1 MTFWICLAT
10 VFIEHLVQIIVMIV
24 LLGCSAFFSGSET
37 AFFHLSRKTVRQFSH
52 SNLPLEQ
59 LVFKILNDP
68 NRFLTALLFGNMTV
82 NVLFFSISSTLLL
95 NVSQTYGPFA
105 ATATG
110 ALCFFCLLLFGEMLP
125 KSVAFVNTKRFCLI
139 ASPACYFLLSFLRP
153 VLIVLDM
160 LFVQTTIKLVVPS
173 QQKNTISMKQL
184 NILLDSSRRQG
195 LINNDESQL
204 LTEILKFS
212 HLKVRH
218 VMLPRVE
225 MAACSLKRSP
235 KDIQQILLEKR
246 ISKIPV
252 YTTDVDHI
260 VGMIQLRDILLDPEK
275 TAESMMHPVF
285 FVPEQKTV
293 ESLLDFFKQSHTDH
307 AVVVDE
313 YGGVAGFVD
322 IDNITE
328 QLLGPMEDSF
338 EGEPIEQIGPFQ
350 YRLHANLSIS
360 DWGDAFGVEIT
371 EGRLTTIG
379 GFVTALLE
387 KIPQPGDSVT
397 FGKMRFTVENA
408 HNNRIHTILLS
419 VEPLV
424 NLDQEPNAQ

>member
-1 MTFWICLAT
+1 MTFWTFLAT
-10 VFIEHLVQIIVMIV
+10 VFIEQLFQIILMI
-24 LLGCSAFFSGSET
+24 LLLCCSAFFSGSET
-37 AFFHLSRKTVRQFSH
+37 AFFHLSRKTVRQFSR
-52 SNLPLEQ
+52 SNLRLEQ
-59 LVFKILNDP
+59 LVFKILQDP

-82 NVLFFSISSTLLL
+82 NVLFFSISSTVLFR
-95 NVSQTYGPFA
+95 VSQAYGPIA
-105 ATATG
+105 AAASG
-110 ALCFFCLLLFGEMLP
+110 AVCFFCLLLFGEMLP

-153 VLIVLDM
+153 LLKTLDV
-160 LFVQTTIKLVVPS
+160 LFVRTTIQLFAPS
-173 QQKNTISMKQL
+173 HQKNTISMKQL
-184 NILLDSSRRQG
+184 SVLLDSSRRQG
-195 LINNDESQL
+195 LIDNDESQL
-204 LTEILKFS
+204 LTEILKFAY
-212 HLKVRH
+212 LKVRH

-225 MAACSLKRSP
+225 MTACSLKRSP
-235 KDIQQILLEKR
+235 KEIQQIMVQKR

-252 YTTDVDHI
+252 YTSGIDHV
-260 VGMIQLRDILLDPEK
+260 VGMIHLRDIILNSDR
-275 TAESMMHPVF
+275 TAESMMHNVC

-293 ESLLDFFKQSHTDH
+293 ESLIDFFKQTHTDH

-322 IDNITE
+322 MDNITE
-328 QLLGPMEDSF
+328 QLLGPME
-338 EGEPIEQIGPFQ
+338 ETYQGEPIEQIGPFQ
-350 YRLHANLSIS
+350 YRLHANLPIS
-360 DWGDAFGVEIT
+360 DWQDAFEIEIA

-387 KIPQPGDSVT
+387 KIPQKGDSVA

-424 NLDQEPNAQ
+424 NLREEPEAQ

>member
-1 MTFWICLAT
+1 LAT
-10 VFIEHLVQIIVMIV
+10 VLIEHFVQITVMIV

-52 SNLPLEQ
+52 SNLRLEQ
-59 LVFKILNDP
+59 LVFKILKDP

-95 NVSQTYGPFA
+95 NVSNAYGPLA
-105 ATATG
+105 ATAFG
-110 ALCFFCLLLFGEMLP
+110 AACFFCLLFFGEMFP
-125 KSVAFVNTKRFCLI
+125 KSVAFVNTKWFCLI

-153 VLIVLDM
+153 VLIVLDT

-173 QQKNTISMKQL
+173 QQKNTISIKQL
-184 NILLDSSRRQG
+184 NLLLDSSRRQG

-218 VMLPRVE
+218 VMLPRVK

-235 KDIQQILLEKR
+235 KEIQRMLLEKR

-252 YTTDVDHI
+252 YTTDVDH
-260 VGMIQLRDILLDPEK
+260 VAGMIHLRDILLDPEK
-275 TAESMMHPVF
+275 TAESMMRPVF

-328 QLLGPMEDSF
+328 QLLGPMEESF
-338 EGEPIEQIGPFQ
+338 HGDPIEQIGPFQ

-387 KIPQPGDSVT
+387 KIPQPGDSVA
-397 FGKMRFTVENA
+397 FGKMRFTVENV

-419 VEPLV
+419 VEPLMDAKEE
-424 NLDQEPNAQ
+424 LKPQ

>member
-1 MTFWICLAT
+1 LAT

-37 AFFHLSRKTVRQFSH
+37 AFFHLSRKTVRQFSRSH
-52 SNLPLEQ
+52 LPLEQ

-68 NRFLTALLFGNMTV
+68 SRFLTALLFGNMTV

-139 ASPACYFLLSFLRP
+139 ASPACYFLLWFLRP

-173 QQKNTISMKQL
+173 QQKNTISMNQL

-225 MAACSLKRSP
+225 MTACSLKRSP

-260 VGMIQLRDILLDPEK
+260 VGMIDLRDILLDPEK

-322 IDNITE
+322 TDNITE
-328 QLLGPMEDSF
+328 QLLGPMEESF
-338 EGEPIEQIGPFQ
+338 QGEPIEQIGPFQ

-371 EGRLTTIG
+371 EGRLATIG

-408 HNNRIHTILLS
+408 LNNRIHTILLS